1 VSTFM
6 SMGGGAVVE
15 RIILS
20 LPFGKWGILI
30 LMLFVVFILGMF
42 LDWVPILLLVVPLYT
57 PIAAKLGFDAIWFAI
72 MVILNLQLSYL
83 TPPFALATFYFRG
96 IAPPEITMKDI
107 YVSVIPFLVLQII
120 VFFLCVIY
128 PGIILWLP
136 SKMGTGW

>member
-1 VSTFM
+1 
-6 SMGGGAVVE
+6 
-15 RIILS
+15 
-20 LPFGKWGILI
+20 
-30 LMLFVVFILGMF
+30 
-42 LDWVPILLLVVPLYT
+42 VPILLLVVPLYT

-128 PGIILWLP
+128 PEIILWLP